1 MLNFTQ
7 AEGRRFCMQGAGT
20 NRKVQEEE
28 IIMANYTL
36 DMAKYRALARQVAAE
51 SCVLLKNDAQTL
63 PIRKGEKVSVFGR
76 IALHYYKSGT
86 GSGGLVNVKRV
97 VGILDAL
104 KEDKDIQINEKL
116 ASVYEAW
123 VEEHPFD
130 KGAGWGQEPWSQEE
144 MPLTD
149 ELVAEAAAESE
160 TALVVIGRTAGEDQ
174 DTKMVAGSYLLTAA
188 EEDMLEKVCRIFKK
202 VAVLLNVGNIIDMK
216 WVEKYHPSAVMYVW
230 QGGQEGGNGVV
241 DVLSGRISPCGKL
254 SDTIAGDIDDYPS
267 TKNFGDGKENFYQ
280 EDVYVGYRYFE
291 TFAREKVLYPF
302 GFGLSYTAFAVQMTA
317 FEEQEDQ
324 ICAEVTVRNTG
335 ACAGKEVVQL
345 YVEAPQGALGKPVR
359 ELKAYEKTKE
369 LKPGEEEVLKF
380 SIQKDALASYDDSGC
395 TGHKS
400 CYVLE
405 AGTYGIYI
413 GTDVRN
419 ALQTAAFTVEET
431 TVTQQLE
438 EAMAPVQPFER
449 FRPKKDGDVYCLGYE
464 AVPQRT
470 VHPLDRRAQRCPADV
485 ACSGDRG
492 YKLADVYDGRVDMN
506 TFLSQLTEEDLA
518 AIVRGEG
525 MCSPKVTPGTASA
538 FGGVTERL
546 KAFGIPVGCCADG
559 PSGIRMDCGTRAFS
573 LPNGTALGCTYNR
586 ELVEALYQ
594 MEGME
599 LRKNQIDT
607 LLGPGI
613 NIHRNPLNGRNFEY
627 ISEDPYLT
635 GTMAAA
641 QVKGMGYAGVTGTIK
656 HFTANNQEF
665 HRRESD
671 SIVSERALREIYL
684 KGYEIAVKEGGA
696 YSIMTS
702 YGAVNGIWTAGNYDL
717 VTTILRGEWGFD
729 GIVMTDWWSVMNE
742 EGQEPK
748 MQNTGIMVR
757 AQNDLFMVT
766 ADAETNALHDDSLE
780 AMQEGRTT
788 RAEYVRCAANIC
800 RVLMR
805 SPVMDRFL
813 GRTPEDDLVVTG
825 DEDGA
830 DDDLRNIVH
839 YVVEDGVPIALGDVD
854 TQRGSSVVFGIQMK
868 TPGIYN
874 ISAKMRAGVDAPELS
889 QMSMSIFMDN
899 QIKGTFHINGADREW
914 VKQSLDLGFLMGNH
928 YIKLYFSMSG
938 MELSD
943 VCLEKT
949 KDAQLPF

>member
-1 MLNFTQ
+1 
-7 AEGRRFCMQGAGT
+7 
-20 NRKVQEEE
+20 
-28 IIMANYTL
+28 MANYTL
-36 DMAKYRALARQVAAE
+36 DMEKYRALARQVAAE

-63 PIRKGEKVSVFGR
+63 PISNGEKVSVFGR

-86 GSGGLVNVKRV
+86 GSGGLVNVKQV

-104 KEDKDIQINEKL
+104 KGSSEIRINEKL

-123 VEEHPFD
+123 VEQHPFD

-144 MPLTD
+144 MPLTE
-149 ELVAEAAAESE
+149 ELVAEAAADSE
-160 TALVVIGRTAGEDQ
+160 TAIVVIGRTAGEDQ
-174 DTKMVAGSYLLTAA
+174 DTKLVEGSFLLTAA
-188 EEDMLEKVCRIFKK
+188 EEDMLEKVCRNFEK

-216 WVEKYHPSAVMYVW
+216 WVEKYNPSAVMYVW

-241 DVLSGRISPCGKL
+241 DVLSGKISPCGKL
-254 SDTIAGDIDDYPS
+254 SDTIAGDIEDYPS
-267 TKNFGDGKENFYQ
+267 TRNFGDGKENFYQ
-280 EDVYVGYRYFE
+280 EDIYVGYRYFE
-291 TFAREKVLYPF
+291 TFAKEKVLYPF
-302 GFGLSYTAFAVQMTA
+302 GFGLSYTEFAVQMTA
-317 FEEQEDQ
+317 FHEEEDQ
-324 ICAEVTVRNTG
+324 VCAEVTVKNTG
-335 ACAGKEVVQL
+335 VCAGKEVVQL
-345 YVEAPQGALGKPVR
+345 YVEAPQGALGKPAR
-359 ELKAYEKTKE
+359 ELKDYEKTKE
-369 LKPGEEEVLKF
+369 LAPGEEDTLKF
-380 SIQKDALASYDDSGC
+380 CVPKIAIASYDDSGC

-405 AGTYGIYI
+405 AGTYGVYI
-413 GTDVRN
+413 GSDVR
-419 ALQTAAFTVEET
+419 TAVRSAEFSVEET
-431 TVTQQLE
+431 TVTEQLE
-438 EAMAPVQPFER
+438 EAMAPVQKFER
-449 FRPKKDGDVYCLGYE
+449 FRPEKDGAAYRLCYE

-470 VHPLDRRAQRCPADV
+470 VNPLDRRAQRRPVDAPY
-485 ACSGDRG
+485 SGDKG
-492 YKLADVYDGRVDMN
+492 HKLVDVYEGRIDMS
-506 TFLSQLTEEDLA
+506 TFLAQLTEEDLA

-538 FGGVTERL
+538 FGGVTKRL
-546 KAFGIPVGCCADG
+546 EQFGIPVGCCADG

-573 LPNGTALGCTYNR
+573 LPNGTALGCTYNK

-599 LRKNQIDT
+599 LRKNKIDT

-656 HFTANNQEF
+656 HYVANNQEF
-665 HRRESD
+665 HRRETD
-671 SIVSERALREIYL
+671 SVVSERALREIYL
-684 KGYEIAVKEGGA
+684 KGYEIAVKDGGS

-742 EGQEPK
+742 EGEAPK

-766 ADAETNALHDDSLE
+766 ADAETNALHDDSVE
-780 AMQEGRTT
+780 AMKEGRTT
-788 RAEYVRCAANIC
+788 RGEYVRCADNIC

-805 SPVMDRFL
+805 SPVMERFL
-813 GRTPEDDLVVTG
+813 GRIPEDDLVVTG
-825 DEDGA
+825 DQDGD
-830 DDDLRNIVH
+830 DDDLQNMEH
-839 YVVEDGVPIALGDVD
+839 YVAEDSVPFALGTVN
-854 TQRGSSVVFGIQMK
+854 TERGSSVVFGIQMK

-874 ISAKMRAGVDAPELS
+874 ISAKMRAGADVPDLS

-928 YIKLYFSMSG
+928 YIKLYFSMGG
-938 MELSD
+938 MELGD

-949 KDAQLPF
+949 GEAELPF

>member
-1 MLNFTQ
+1 
-7 AEGRRFCMQGAGT
+7 
-20 NRKVQEEE
+20 
-28 IIMANYTL
+28 MANYTL
-36 DMAKYRALARQVAAE
+36 DMEKYRALARQVAAE

-63 PIRKGEKVSVFGR
+63 PISNGEKVSVFGR

-86 GSGGLVNVKRV
+86 GSGGLVNVKQV

-104 KEDKDIQINEKL
+104 KGSSEIRINEKL

-123 VEEHPFD
+123 VEQHPFD

-144 MPLTD
+144 MPLTE
-149 ELVAEAAAESE
+149 ELVAEAAADSE
-160 TALVVIGRTAGEDQ
+160 TAIVVIGRTAGEDQ
-174 DTKMVAGSYLLTAA
+174 DTKLVEGSFLLTAA
-188 EEDMLEKVCRIFKK
+188 EEDMLEKVCRNFEK

-216 WVEKYHPSAVMYVW
+216 WVEKYNPSAVMYVW

-241 DVLSGRISPCGKL
+241 DVLSGKISPCGKL
-254 SDTIAGDIDDYPS
+254 SDTIAGDIEDYPS
-267 TKNFGDGKENFYQ
+267 TRNFGDGKENFYQ
-280 EDVYVGYRYFE
+280 EDIYVGYRYFE
-291 TFAREKVLYPF
+291 TFAKEKVLYPF
-302 GFGLSYTAFAVQMTA
+302 GFGLSYTEFAVQMTA
-317 FEEQEDQ
+317 FHEEEDQ
-324 ICAEVTVRNTG
+324 VCAEVTVKNTG
-335 ACAGKEVVQL
+335 VCVGKEVVQL
-345 YVEAPQGALGKPVR
+345 YVEAPQGALGKPAR
-359 ELKAYEKTKE
+359 ELKDYEKTKE
-369 LKPGEEEVLKF
+369 LAPGEEDTLKF
-380 SIQKDALASYDDSGC
+380 CVPKIAIASYDDSGC

-405 AGTYGIYI
+405 AGTYGVYI
-413 GTDVRN
+413 GSDVR
-419 ALQTAAFTVEET
+419 TAVRSAEFSVEET
-431 TVTQQLE
+431 TVTEQLE
-438 EAMAPVQPFER
+438 EAMAPVQKFER
-449 FRPKKDGDVYCLGYE
+449 FRPEKDGAAYRLCYE

-470 VHPLDRRAQRCPADV
+470 VNPLDRRAQRRPVDAPY
-485 ACSGDRG
+485 SGDKG
-492 YKLADVYDGRVDMN
+492 HKLVDVYEGRIDMS
-506 TFLSQLTEEDLA
+506 TFLAQLTEEDLA

-538 FGGVTERL
+538 FGGVTKRL
-546 KAFGIPVGCCADG
+546 EQFGIPVGCCADG

-573 LPNGTALGCTYNR
+573 LPNGTALGCTYNK

-599 LRKNQIDT
+599 LRKNKIDT

-656 HFTANNQEF
+656 HYVANNQEF
-665 HRRESD
+665 HRRETD
-671 SIVSERALREIYL
+671 SVVSERALREIYL
-684 KGYEIAVKEGGA
+684 KGYEIAVKDGGA

-742 EGQEPK
+742 EGEAPK

-766 ADAETNALHDDSLE
+766 ADAETNALHDDSVE
-780 AMQEGRTT
+780 AMKEGRTT
-788 RAEYVRCAANIC
+788 RGEYVRCADNIC

-805 SPVMDRFL
+805 SPVMERFL
-813 GRTPEDDLVVTG
+813 GRMPEDDLVVTG
-825 DEDGA
+825 DQDGD
-830 DDDLRNIVH
+830 DDDLQNMEH
-839 YVVEDGVPIALGDVD
+839 YVAEDSVPFALGTVN
-854 TQRGSSVVFGIQMK
+854 TERGSSVVFGIQMK

-874 ISAKMRAGVDAPELS
+874 ISAKMRAGADVPDLS

-928 YIKLYFSMSG
+928 YIKLYFSMGG
-938 MELSD
+938 MELGD

-949 KDAQLPF
+949 GEAELPF

>member
-1 MLNFTQ
+1 
-7 AEGRRFCMQGAGT
+7 
-20 NRKVQEEE
+20 
-28 IIMANYTL
+28 MANYTL
-36 DMAKYRALARQVAAE
+36 DMEKYRALARQVAAE

-63 PIRKGEKVSVFGR
+63 PIRNGEKVSVFGR

-86 GSGGLVNVKRV
+86 GSGGLVNVKQV

-104 KEDKDIQINEKL
+104 RGSSEIQINEKL
-116 ASVYEAW
+116 VSVYEAW
-123 VEEHPFD
+123 VEQHPFD

-144 MPLTD
+144 MPLTE
-149 ELVAEAAAESE
+149 ELVAEAAADSE
-160 TALVVIGRTAGEDQ
+160 TAIVVIGRTAGEDQ
-174 DTKMVAGSYLLTAA
+174 DTKLVEGSFLLTAA
-188 EEDMLEKVCRIFKK
+188 EEDMLEKVCRNFKK

-216 WVEKYHPSAVMYVW
+216 WVEKYSPSAVMYVW

-241 DVLSGRISPCGKL
+241 DVLSGKISPCGKL
-254 SDTIAGDIDDYPS
+254 SDTIAGDIEDYPS
-267 TKNFGDGKENFYQ
+267 TRNFGDGKENFYQ
-280 EDVYVGYRYFE
+280 EDIYVGYRYFE
-291 TFAREKVLYPF
+291 TFAKEKVLYPF
-302 GFGLSYTAFAVQMTA
+302 GFGLSYTEFAVQMTA
-317 FEEQEDQ
+317 FREEEDQ
-324 ICAEVTVRNTG
+324 VCAEVTVKNTG
-335 ACAGKEVVQL
+335 ICAGKEVVQL
-345 YVEAPQGALGKPVR
+345 YVEAPQGALGKPAR

-369 LKPGEEEVLKF
+369 LAPGEEDMLKF
-380 SIQKDALASYDDSGC
+380 CVPKIAIASYDDSGC

-405 AGTYGIYI
+405 AGTYGVYI
-413 GTDVRN
+413 GSDVR
-419 ALQTAAFTVEET
+419 TAVRSAEFSVEET
-431 TVTQQLE
+431 TVTERLE
-438 EAMAPVQPFER
+438 EAMAPVQKFER
-449 FRPKKDGDVYCLGYE
+449 FRPEKDGAAYRLCYE

-470 VHPLDRRAQRCPADV
+470 VNPLDRRAQRRPVDAPY
-485 ACSGDRG
+485 SGDKG
-492 YKLADVYDGRVDMN
+492 YKLADVYEGRIDMS
-506 TFLSQLTEEDLA
+506 TFLAQLTEEDLA

-538 FGGVTERL
+538 FGGVTKRL
-546 KAFGIPVGCCADG
+546 EQFGIPVGCCADG

-573 LPNGTALGCTYNR
+573 LPNGTALGCTYNK

-599 LRKNQIDT
+599 LRKNKIDT

-656 HFTANNQEF
+656 HYVANNQEF
-665 HRRESD
+665 HRRETD
-671 SIVSERALREIYL
+671 SVVSERALREIYL
-684 KGYEIAVKEGGA
+684 KGYEIAVKDGGA

-742 EGQEPK
+742 EGEAPK

-766 ADAETNALHDDSLE
+766 ADAETNALHDDSEE
-780 AMQEGRTT
+780 AMKEGRTT
-788 RAEYVRCAANIC
+788 RGEYVRCADNIC

-825 DEDGA
+825 DQDGD
-830 DDDLRNIVH
+830 DDDLQNMEH
-839 YVVEDGVPIALGDVD
+839 YVAEDSVPFALGTVN
-854 TQRGSSVVFGIQMK
+854 TERGSSVVFGIQMK

-874 ISAKMRAGVDAPELS
+874 ISAKMRAGADVPDLS

-928 YIKLYFSMSG
+928 YIKLYFSMGG
-938 MELSD
+938 MELGD

-949 KDAQLPF
+949 GEAELPF

>member
-1 MLNFTQ
+1 
-7 AEGRRFCMQGAGT
+7 
-20 NRKVQEEE
+20 
-28 IIMANYTL
+28 MANYTL
-36 DMAKYRALARQVAAE
+36 DMEKYRALARQVAAE

-63 PIRKGEKVSVFGR
+63 PIRNGENVSVFGR
-76 IALHYYKSGT
+76 IALHYYKSGR
-86 GSGGLVNVKRV
+86 GSGGLVNVKQV

-104 KEDKDIQINEKL
+104 KGSSEIRINEKL

-123 VEEHPFD
+123 VEQHPFD

-144 MPLTD
+144 MPLTE
-149 ELVAEAAAESE
+149 ELVAEAAADSE
-160 TALVVIGRTAGEDQ
+160 TAIVVIGRTAGEDQ
-174 DTKMVAGSYLLTAA
+174 DTKLVEGSFLLTAA
-188 EEDMLEKVCRIFKK
+188 EEDMLEKVCRNFEK

-216 WVEKYHPSAVMYVW
+216 WVEKYNPSAVMYVW

-241 DVLSGRISPCGKL
+241 DVLSGKISPCGKL
-254 SDTIAGDIDDYPS
+254 SDTIAGDIEDYPS
-267 TKNFGDGKENFYQ
+267 TRNFGDGKENFYQ
-280 EDVYVGYRYFE
+280 EDIYVGYRYFE
-291 TFAREKVLYPF
+291 TFAKEKVLYPF
-302 GFGLSYTAFAVQMTA
+302 GFGLSYTEFAVQMTA
-317 FEEQEDQ
+317 FHEEEDQ
-324 ICAEVTVRNTG
+324 VCAEVTVKNTG
-335 ACAGKEVVQL
+335 VCAGKEVVQL
-345 YVEAPQGALGKPVR
+345 YVEAPQGALGKPAR

-369 LKPGEEEVLKF
+369 LAPGEEDTLKF
-380 SIQKDALASYDDSGC
+380 CVPKIAIASYDDSGC

-405 AGTYGIYI
+405 AGTYGVYI
-413 GTDVRN
+413 GSDVR
-419 ALQTAAFTVEET
+419 TAVRSAEFSVEET
-431 TVTQQLE
+431 TVTEQLE
-438 EAMAPVQPFER
+438 EAMAPVQKFER
-449 FRPKKDGDVYCLGYE
+449 FRPEKDGAAYRLCYE

-470 VHPLDRRAQRCPADV
+470 VNPLDRRAQRRPVDAPY
-485 ACSGDRG
+485 SGDKG
-492 YKLADVYDGRVDMN
+492 HKLVDVYEGRIDMS
-506 TFLSQLTEEDLA
+506 TFLAQLTEEDLA

-538 FGGVTERL
+538 FGGVTKRL
-546 KAFGIPVGCCADG
+546 EQFGIPVGCCADG

-573 LPNGTALGCTYNR
+573 LPNGTALGCTYNK

-599 LRKNQIDT
+599 LRKNKIDT

-656 HFTANNQEF
+656 HYVANNQEF
-665 HRRESD
+665 HRRETD
-671 SIVSERALREIYL
+671 SVVSERALREIYL
-684 KGYEIAVKEGGA
+684 KGYEIAVKDGGA

-742 EGQEPK
+742 EGEAPK

-766 ADAETNALHDDSLE
+766 ADAETNALHDDSVE
-780 AMQEGRTT
+780 AMKEGRTT
-788 RAEYVRCAANIC
+788 RGEYVRCADNIC

-805 SPVMDRFL
+805 SPVMERFL
-813 GRTPEDDLVVTG
+813 GRMPEDDLVVTG
-825 DEDGA
+825 DQDGD
-830 DDDLRNIVH
+830 DDDLQNMEH
-839 YVVEDGVPIALGDVD
+839 YVAEDSVPFALGTVN
-854 TQRGSSVVFGIQMK
+854 TERGSSVVFGIQMK

-874 ISAKMRAGVDAPELS
+874 ISAKMRAGADVPDLS

-928 YIKLYFSMSG
+928 YIKLYFSMGG
-938 MELSD
+938 MELGD

-949 KDAQLPF
+949 GEAELPF

>member
-1 MLNFTQ
+1 
-7 AEGRRFCMQGAGT
+7 
-20 NRKVQEEE
+20 
-28 IIMANYTL
+28 MANYTL
-36 DMAKYRALARQVAAE
+36 DMEKYRALARQVAAE

-63 PIRKGEKVSVFGR
+63 PIRNGEKVSVFGR

-86 GSGGLVNVKRV
+86 GSGGLVNVKQV

-104 KEDKDIQINEKL
+104 KGSSEIRINEKL

-123 VEEHPFD
+123 VEQHPFD

-144 MPLTD
+144 MPLTE
-149 ELVAEAAAESE
+149 ELVAEAAADSE
-160 TALVVIGRTAGEDQ
+160 TAIVVIGRTAGEDQ
-174 DTKMVAGSYLLTAA
+174 DTKLVEGSFLLTAA
-188 EEDMLEKVCRIFKK
+188 EEDMLEKVCRNFEK

-216 WVEKYHPSAVMYVW
+216 WVEKYNPSAVMYVW

-241 DVLSGRISPCGKL
+241 DVLSGKISPCGKL
-254 SDTIAGDIDDYPS
+254 SDTIAGDIEDYPS
-267 TKNFGDGKENFYQ
+267 TRNFGDGKENFYQ
-280 EDVYVGYRYFE
+280 EDIYVGYRYFE
-291 TFAREKVLYPF
+291 TFAKEKVLYPF
-302 GFGLSYTAFAVQMTA
+302 GFGLSYTEFAVQMTA
-317 FEEQEDQ
+317 FHEEEDQ
-324 ICAEVTVRNTG
+324 VCAEVTVKNTG
-335 ACAGKEVVQL
+335 VCAGKEVVQL
-345 YVEAPQGALGKPVR
+345 YVEAPQGALGKPAR

-369 LKPGEEEVLKF
+369 LAPGEEDTLKF
-380 SIQKDALASYDDSGC
+380 CVPKIAIASYDDSGC

-405 AGTYGIYI
+405 AGTYGVYI
-413 GTDVRN
+413 GSDVR
-419 ALQTAAFTVEET
+419 TAVRSAEFSVEET
-431 TVTQQLE
+431 TVTEQLE
-438 EAMAPVQPFER
+438 EAMAPVQKFER
-449 FRPKKDGDVYCLGYE
+449 FRPEKDGAAYRLCYE
-464 AVPQRT
+464 AVQQRT
-470 VHPLDRRAQRCPADV
+470 VNPLDRRAQRRPVDAPY
-485 ACSGDRG
+485 SGDKG
-492 YKLADVYDGRVDMN
+492 HKLVDVYEGRIDMS
-506 TFLSQLTEEDLA
+506 TFLAQLTEEDLA

-538 FGGVTERL
+538 FGGVTKRL
-546 KAFGIPVGCCADG
+546 EQFGIPVGCCADG

-573 LPNGTALGCTYNR
+573 LPNGTALGCTYNK

-599 LRKNQIDT
+599 LRKNKIDT

-656 HFTANNQEF
+656 HYVANNQEF
-665 HRRESD
+665 HRRETD
-671 SIVSERALREIYL
+671 SVVSERALREIYL
-684 KGYEIAVKEGGA
+684 KGYEIAVKDGGA

-742 EGQEPK
+742 EGEAPK

-766 ADAETNALHDDSLE
+766 ADAETNALHDDSVE
-780 AMQEGRTT
+780 AMKEGRTT
-788 RAEYVRCAANIC
+788 RGEYVRCADNIC

-805 SPVMDRFL
+805 SPVMERFL
-813 GRTPEDDLVVTG
+813 GRMPEDDLVVTG
-825 DEDGA
+825 DQDGD
-830 DDDLRNIVH
+830 DDDLQNMEH
-839 YVVEDGVPIALGDVD
+839 YVAEDSVPFALGTVN
-854 TQRGSSVVFGIQMK
+854 TERGSSVVFGIQMK

-874 ISAKMRAGVDAPELS
+874 ISAKMRAGADVPDLS

-928 YIKLYFSMSG
+928 YIKLYFSMGG
-938 MELSD
+938 MELGD

-949 KDAQLPF
+949 GEAELPF